1 MKARARPKNKKEYS
15 MARLKEII
23 IAKAKARGIE
33 AGEEIAKEL
42 VGLAFDIVEDVI
54 TASDTKI
61 DDAALPVIAGLKV
74 KALAL
79 VDKIDGHVG

>member
-1 MKARARPKNKKEYS
+1 

-54 TASDTKI
+54 KESGTKI
-61 DDAALPVIAGLKV
+61 DDAALPVIEGLKV
-74 KALAL
+74 KAMEL